1 MFDDR
6 VEDFGRTRLF
16 EQQRSR
22 LRGIAYR
29 MLGALGDAED
39 IVQEAFLRW
48 HAADA
53 AAIRSAE
60 AWLVATTTRLAID
73 RLRSAAAERRAYVGQ
88 WLPEPWPGDVDDG
101 VAPDRRLERT
111 ADLSVAFLLL
121 LERLTPEER
130 AAFLL
135 REVFE
140 VAYAEIADSLGRSE
154 PACRQLVHRA
164 RARLRAGRP
173 RLISSRAEHRRL
185 LERLLQA
192 IEVGDQDRLLA
203 LLAPDAALISDG
215 GGKVLSAR
223 NVIQG
228 ADRVARFLLGVARKT
243 PTLSHEIV
251 LINGTAGVVRR
262 EGDEVHSTLSI
273 ACDASAVHAV
283 YVMRNPDKLRRIGAA
298 PQAARALCCH
308 NRPVSSVF
316 AREDASSR

>member
-1 MFDDR
+1 VDDR
-6 VEDFGRTRLF
+6 LMLDDRAEDRERTRMF
-16 EQQRSR
+16 ERLRAR

-29 MLGALGDAED
+29 ILGSVGDAED

-48 HAADA
+48 HAADVA
-53 AAIRSAE
+53 TIRSAE

-73 RLRSAAAERRAYVGQ
+73 RLRAAAAERRAYVGQ
-88 WLPEPWPGDVDDG
+88 WLPEPWSGEVDDG
-101 VAPDRRLERT
+101 VAPDRRLERA

-173 RLISSRAEHRRL
+173 KLIASRDQHRRL
-185 LERLLQA
+185 LERLLAA
-192 IEVGDQDRLLA
+192 IEVGDQDRVLA
-203 LLAPDAALISDG
+203 LLAPDAVLISDG
-215 GGKVLSAR
+215 GGRVLAAR
-223 NVIQG
+223 NVIRG
-228 ADRVARFLLGVARKT
+228 ADRVARFLVGVTRKQAR
-243 PTLSHEIV
+243 PLSHQIA
-251 LINGTAGVVRR
+251 LINGAAGVVRR
-262 EGDEVHSTLSI
+262 QGGQVHSTLSI

-283 YVMRNPDKLRRIGAA
+283 YVVLNPDKLQRIGAD
-298 PQAARALCCH
+298 P
-308 NRPVSSVF
+308 PVG
-316 AREDASSR
+316 